1 MTIRKLLALYQ
12 HYKNNYDFRL
22 QKLTYYEL
30 ENLSDDITP
39 TRNEIKITNVVFE

>member
-12 HYKNNYDFRL
+12 HYKNNYDFGL

-30 ENLSDDITP
+30 EKKINHRGELFDD
-39 TRNEIKITNVVFE
+39 